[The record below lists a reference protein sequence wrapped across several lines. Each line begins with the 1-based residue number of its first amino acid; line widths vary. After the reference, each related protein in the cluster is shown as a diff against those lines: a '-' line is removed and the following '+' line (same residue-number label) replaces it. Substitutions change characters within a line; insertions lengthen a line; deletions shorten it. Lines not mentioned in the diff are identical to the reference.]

1 MFKKKKNLKKKS
13 LNCNRTITF
22 YFGAKEGLTHLEVLT
37 HVPCFC
43 EAAIIVHTGNIIL
56 SLLFVKCG
64 R

>member
-1 MFKKKKNLKKKS
+1 MFKKKKVKKKP
-13 LNCNRTITF
+13 LKCNRTIMF
-22 YFGAKEGLTHLEVLT
+22 YFGAKEDLTHLKVLT

-43 EAAIIVHTGNIIL
+43 EAAVIVHTGNIIL